1 MEFDYAKHNALP
13 DHFPDRLEGAP
24 PKLWVGWLYRPNLK
38 GELKWIRRDVEFLFG
53 KDWQVRLFRRLYMR
67 SARLQP
73 GKMEVFKNTPAWN
86 ERLWRVKH
94 LIELRPL
101 TFPNGEP
108 TADDVGHLRVHSDG
122 RCVVDKRLAV
132 DPAALRLADPRKQ
145 MTSKY
150 LSQQSMRLW
159 HLKKDVHE
167 DTVYTPSNISIT
179 E

>member
-1 MEFDYAKHNALP
+1 
-13 DHFPDRLEGAP
+13 
-24 PKLWVGWLYRPNLK
+24 
-38 GELKWIRRDVEFLFG
+38 
-53 KDWQVRLFRRLYMR
+53 
-67 SARLQP
+67 
-73 GKMEVFKNTPAWN
+73 MEVFLNTPAWN

-108 TADDVGHLRVHSDG
+108 TADDVGHTRVYSDG

-132 DPAALRLADPRKQ
+132 DPSALQLADPRKQ

-159 HLKKDVHE
+159 HQCKDVHE
-167 DTVYTPSNISIT
+167 DTVYTPANVSIT